1 MLKLALY
8 LIGAAF
14 AGIAVGYLTAFWDA
28 KRRAD
33 RQERE
38 SRKQIED
45 LSRQR
50 DLLNRRYSKIRLQ
63 AEALHHDTA
72 KARVERHTAVA
83 QATKLARIV
92 QAMRGEREATK
103 RRVGKLQ
110 ASLVSVHRQSQSL
123 QREIDR
129 ANAHYLQ
136 ELREAREKERHLEH
150 EVKLARRE
158 QIAFQERVEKSSLEH
173 GSEEEMVVAAQLRL
187 GQIEVLERNL
197 EKREQEIEKL
207 REEIKQ
213 LKQDKADSEQ
223 ELTKL
228 DELRINNEQL
238 VRCVESLENRRAQH
252 ESEAERFREKAD
264 QSEQLSDTLR
274 VRLKD
279 LEASFAEIEQ
289 DQQQAID
296 QVRQVGAA
304 NEAPQ
309 PQAANGA
316 RR

>member
-8 LIGAAF
+8 LVGAGF

-33 RQERE
+33 RYERE
-38 SRKQIED
+38 SRKHIED

-72 KARVERHTAVA
+72 RARTERHTAVA

-92 QAMRGEREATK
+92 QAMRNEREATK
-103 RRVGKLQ
+103 LRVGKLQ

-213 LKQDKADSEQ
+213 LKQDKADYEQ

-228 DELRINNEQL
+228 EELRINNEQL

-274 VRLKD
+274 IRLRD

-304 NEAPQ
+304 NETPQ
-309 PQAANGA
+309 PQVANGT